1 MYYICKSDIETFQ
14 IVPTIWNFSISLE
27 VLLVLDCRDE
37 ISNICLVYLFE
48 SGVSSGRTPRSYG
61 TGLAHP
67 STPRF
72 SELEDRSHR
81 IVRPF
86 SLSHAG
92 YPRSRASYTR
102 ITWRGSRPRVRWPAA
117 LQGRSRAVLPNTT
130 SDDAANAAIIVGQ
143 SYDADRRAENGT
155 LVSTGHVDNSREVIV
170 DAQLYRL
177 SSSEWRHSQPP
188 RFDVFIGGYGN
199 SNTIF
204 EIRGPTRTYYNKI
217 FAIFPEFF

>member
-1 MYYICKSDIETFQ
+1 MLF
-14 IVPTIWNFSISLE
+14 
-27 VLLVLDCRDE
+27 VLDCLCRDE

-117 LQGRSRAVLPNTT
+117 LQGRPRAVLPNTT

-155 LVSTGHVDNSREVIV
+155 FVSTGHVDNSREVIV

-177 SSSEWRHSQPP
+177 SCASSEWRHSQPP
-188 RFDVFIGGYGN
+188 RFDVFIGGN
-199 SNTIF
+199 SR
-204 EIRGPTRTYYNKI
+204 IRIRFLKFAGPRERIMTK
-217 FAIFPEFF
+217 FPLFFRNFFDKLE